1 MLHTIPMVDL
11 QAQYRRF
18 KGEIDAVILNVLDE
32 GIFIQGNIVRQFEN
46 QLAETLNVKHVITCA
61 NGTDALQIAFMALD
75 LPKGSEVIIPTYT
88 YAALAEV
95 LHLLGLTPVFVD
107 VIKDGFLMDVSQI
120 TSLIT
125 LKTKAIAPV
134 HLFGECADL
143 LEIIKIAKQHSL
155 FVIEDTAQAIG
166 SVFCAEGL
174 SGFAGTLGDIGTT
187 SFFPSK
193 NLGCYG
199 DGGAIFTNNDHLANK
214 MRMIANHGQSKKYI
228 HDIVGI
234 NSRLDTLQA
243 SILMVK
249 LNHLKS
255 FTSHRQKLAQTYI
268 DALGK
273 LDGVFVPQKSE
284 YSTHVYHQF
293 SILMTDKAMRDS
305 LKLHLEKNGV
315 HSAVYY
321 SLPLHMQLA
330 YRTNDSLPLSEAI
343 CNRVLSLPICP
354 ELTNEN
360 QDRIINLIIEFTQ
373 NYKNNLK

>member
-18 KGEIDAVILNVLDE
+18 KGEIDLAILNVLDE
-32 GIFIQGNIVRQFEN
+32 GIFIQGNIVREFEN
-46 QLAETLNVKHVITCA
+46 QLAATLNVKHVITCA

-88 YAALAEV
+88 YAALAEI
-95 LHLLGLTPVFVD
+95 LHLLGLIPVFVD
-107 VIKDGFLMDVSQI
+107 VMKDGFLMDVSQI
-120 TSLIT
+120 ASKITS
-125 LKTKAIAPV
+125 KTKAIAPV

-143 LEIIKIAKQHSL
+143 FEIIKIAKQHSL

-214 MRMIANHGQSKKYI
+214 MRMIANHGQSQKYI
-228 HDIVGI
+228 HEIIGI
-234 NSRLDTLQA
+234 NSRLDTIQA
-243 SILMVK
+243 AILMVK

-255 FTSHRQKLAQTYI
+255 FTSNRQLLAQRYI
-268 DALGK
+268 DALGRM
-273 LDGVFVPQKSE
+273 DGVFVPQKNE
-284 YSTHVYHQF
+284 FSTHVYHQF
-293 SILMTDKAMRDS
+293 SILMIDKAMRDS

-315 HSAVYY
+315 SSMVYY
-321 SLPLHMQLA
+321 LLPLHKQLA
-330 YRTNDSLPLSEAI
+330 YKTNDSLPLSEAI

-354 ELTNEN
+354 ELTIEN

-373 NYKNNLK
+373 NYKNN

>member
-18 KGEIDAVILNVLDE
+18 KGEIDAAILNVLDE

-125 LKTKAIAPV
+125 SKTKAIAPV

-228 HDIVGI
+228 HEIIGI

-243 SILMVK
+243 AILMVK

-255 FTSHRQKLAQTYI
+255 FTSRRQKLAQTYI

-293 SILMTDKAMRDS
+293 SILMIDKAMRDS

-321 SLPLHMQLA
+321 SLPLHMQVA

-373 NYKNNLK
+373 NYKNN

>member
-1 MLHTIPMVDL
+1 MLHPIPMVDL
-11 QAQYRRF
+11 QAQYRRL
-18 KGEIDAVILNVLDE
+18 KGDIDAAVLNTMDA
-32 GIFIQGNIVRQFEN
+32 GIYIQGNTVKQFES
-46 QLAETLNVKHVITCA
+46 QLALTLNVKHVISCA

-95 LHLLGLTPVFVD
+95 LHLLGLVPVFVD
-107 VIKDGFLMDVSQI
+107 VIEDGFLMDVSQI
-120 TSLIT
+120 VAKITS
-125 LKTKAIAPV
+125 KTKAIAPV
-134 HLFGECADL
+134 HLFGECVNMS
-143 LEIIKIAKQHSL
+143 EILHIAKQNAL

-166 SVFCAEGL
+166 SIFCAEGC

-193 NLGCYG
+193 NLGCFG
-199 DGGAIFTNNDHLANK
+199 DGGAIFTNNDQLAKK

-228 HDIVGI
+228 HDIIGI

-243 SILMVK
+243 AILLVK

-255 FTSHRQKLAQTYI
+255 FTSTRQKVAQRYV
-268 DALGK
+268 DAIGK
-273 LDGVFVPQKSE
+273 LNGVFVPQKSE

-293 SILMTDKAMRDS
+293 SILLKDNEMRDA
-305 LKLHLEKNGV
+305 LKLKLAENGV
-315 HSAVYY
+315 SSMVYY
-321 SLPLHMQLA
+321 LLPLHKQLA
-330 YRTNDSLPLSEAI
+330 YKTNDSLPLSEDI

-354 ELTNEN
+354 ELTQEN

-373 NYKNNLK
+373 NYKNN

>member
-18 KGEIDAVILNVLDE
+18 KGEIDLAILNVLDE
-32 GIFIQGNIVRQFEN
+32 GIFIQGNIVREFEN
-46 QLAETLNVKHVITCA
+46 QLAATLNVKHVITCA

-88 YAALAEV
+88 YAALAEI
-95 LHLLGLTPVFVD
+95 LHLLGLIPVFVD
-107 VIKDGFLMDVSQI
+107 VMKDGFLMDVSQI
-120 TSLIT
+120 ASKITS
-125 LKTKAIAPV
+125 KTKAIAPV

-143 LEIIKIAKQHSL
+143 FEIIKIAKQHSL

-214 MRMIANHGQSKKYI
+214 MRMIANHGQSQKYI
-228 HDIVGI
+228 HEIIGI
-234 NSRLDTLQA
+234 NSRLDTIQA
-243 SILMVK
+243 AILMVK

-255 FTSHRQKLAQTYI
+255 FTSNRQLLAQRYI
-268 DALGK
+268 DALGRM
-273 LDGVFVPQKSE
+273 DGVFVPQKNE
-284 YSTHVYHQF
+284 FSTHVYHQF
-293 SILMTDKAMRDS
+293 SILMIDKAMRDS

-315 HSAVYY
+315 SSMVYY
-321 SLPLHMQLA
+321 LLPLHKQLA
-330 YRTNDSLPLSEAI
+330 YKKNDSLPLSEAI

-354 ELTNEN
+354 ELTIEN

-373 NYKNNLK
+373 NYKNN

>member
-1 MLHTIPMVDL
+1 MLHPIPMVDL
-11 QAQYRRF
+11 QAQYRRL
-18 KGEIDAVILNVLDE
+18 KGDIDAAVLNTMDA
-32 GIFIQGNIVRQFEN
+32 GIYIQGNTVKQFES
-46 QLAETLNVKHVITCA
+46 QLALTLNVKHVISCA

-95 LHLLGLTPVFVD
+95 LHLLGLVPVFVD
-107 VIKDGFLMDVSQI
+107 VIEDGFLMDVSQI
-120 TSLIT
+120 VAKITS
-125 LKTKAIAPV
+125 KTKAIAPV
-134 HLFGECADL
+134 HLFGECVNMS
-143 LEIIKIAKQHSL
+143 EILHIAKQNAL

-166 SVFCAEGL
+166 SIFCAEGC

-193 NLGCYG
+193 NLGCFG
-199 DGGAIFTNNDHLANK
+199 DGGAIFTNNDQLAKK

-228 HDIVGI
+228 HDIIGI

-243 SILMVK
+243 AILLVK

-255 FTSHRQKLAQTYI
+255 FTSTRQKVAQRYT

-273 LDGVFVPQKSE
+273 LNGVFVPQKSE

-293 SILMTDKAMRDS
+293 SILLKDNEMRDA
-305 LKLHLEKNGV
+305 LKLKLAENGV
-315 HSAVYY
+315 SSMVYY
-321 SLPLHMQLA
+321 LLPLHKQLA
-330 YRTNDSLPLSEAI
+330 YKTNDSLPLSEDI

-354 ELTNEN
+354 ELTQEN

-373 NYKNNLK
+373 NYKNN

>member
-18 KGEIDAVILNVLDE
+18 KGEIDLAILNVLDE
-32 GIFIQGNIVRQFEN
+32 GIFIQGNIVREFEN
-46 QLAETLNVKHVITCA
+46 QLAATLNVKHVITCA

-88 YAALAEV
+88 YAALAEI
-95 LHLLGLTPVFVD
+95 LHLLGLIPVFVD
-107 VIKDGFLMDVSQI
+107 VMKDGFLMDVSQI
-120 TSLIT
+120 ASKITS
-125 LKTKAIAPV
+125 KTKAIAPV

-143 LEIIKIAKQHSL
+143 FEIIKIAKQHSL

-214 MRMIANHGQSKKYI
+214 MRMIANHGQSQKYI
-228 HDIVGI
+228 HEIIGI
-234 NSRLDTLQA
+234 NSRLDTIQA
-243 SILMVK
+243 AILMVK

-255 FTSHRQKLAQTYI
+255 FTSNRQLLAQRYI
-268 DALGK
+268 DALGRM
-273 LDGVFVPQKSE
+273 DGVFVPQKNE
-284 YSTHVYHQF
+284 FSTHVYHQF
-293 SILMTDKAMRDS
+293 SILMIDKAMRDS
-305 LKLHLEKNGV
+305 LKLNLEKNGV
-315 HSAVYY
+315 SSMVYY
-321 SLPLHMQLA
+321 LLPLHKQLA
-330 YRTNDSLPLSEAI
+330 YKTNDSLPLSEAI

-354 ELTNEN
+354 ELTIEN

-373 NYKNNLK
+373 NYKNN

>member
-18 KGEIDAVILNVLDE
+18 KDEIDAAILNVLDE

-95 LHLLGLTPVFVD
+95 LHLLGLIPVFVD
-107 VIKDGFLMDVSQI
+107 VMKDGYLMDVSQI
-120 TSLIT
+120 ASKIT
-125 LKTKAIAPV
+125 AKTKAIAPV
-134 HLFGECADL
+134 HLFGECADM
-143 LEIIKIAKQHSL
+143 LEITKIAKQHSL

-166 SVFCAEGL
+166 SVFCNEGL

-214 MRMIANHGQSKKYI
+214 MRMIANHGQSQKYI
-228 HDIVGI
+228 HEIIGI

-243 SILMVK
+243 AILMVK

-273 LDGVFVPQKSE
+273 LDGVFVPQKNE
-284 YSTHVYHQF
+284 FSTHVYHQF
-293 SILMTDKAMRDS
+293 SILMIDKAMRDS
-305 LKLHLEKNGV
+305 LKLYLEKSGV
-315 HSAVYY
+315 SSMVYY
-321 SLPLHMQLA
+321 LLPLHKQLA
-330 YRTNDSLPLSEAI
+330 YKTNDSLPLSVAI

-360 QDRIINLIIEFTQ
+360 QNRIINLIIEFTQ
-373 NYKNNLK
+373 NYKNN

>member
-18 KGEIDAVILNVLDE
+18 KGEIDLAILNVLDE
-32 GIFIQGNIVRQFEN
+32 GIFIQGNIVREFEN
-46 QLAETLNVKHVITCA
+46 QLAATLNVKHVITCA

-88 YAALAEV
+88 YAALAEI
-95 LHLLGLTPVFVD
+95 LHLLGLIPVFVD
-107 VIKDGFLMDVSQI
+107 VMKDGFLMDVSQI
-120 TSLIT
+120 ASKITS
-125 LKTKAIAPV
+125 KTKAIAPV

-143 LEIIKIAKQHSL
+143 FEIIKIAKQHSL

-214 MRMIANHGQSKKYI
+214 MRMIANHGQSQKYI
-228 HDIVGI
+228 HEIIGI
-234 NSRLDTLQA
+234 NSRLDTIQA
-243 SILMVK
+243 AILMVK

-255 FTSHRQKLAQTYI
+255 FTSNRQLLAQRYI
-268 DALGK
+268 DALGRM
-273 LDGVFVPQKSE
+273 DGVFVPQKNE
-284 YSTHVYHQF
+284 FSTHVYHQF
-293 SILMTDKAMRDS
+293 SILMIDKAMRDS

-315 HSAVYY
+315 SSMVYY
-321 SLPLHMQLA
+321 LLPLHKQLA
-330 YRTNDSLPLSEAI
+330 YKTNDSLPLSEAI
-343 CNRVLSLPICP
+343 CNSVLSLPICP
-354 ELTNEN
+354 ELTIEN

-373 NYKNNLK
+373 NYKNN